1 MKYFLLALFS
11 FEAYSAV
18 GTDVLIQGKI
28 LSEFD
33 ETKVKVQDSQK
44 QIYFLPRRLFPKDL
58 IIKQGTEFSF
68 EVHEKEIDKIKILK
82 K

>member
-1 MKYFLLALFS
+1 MKYFLFSLFCFPAL
-11 FEAYSAV
+11 SAV

-33 ETKVKVQDSQK
+33 ENKVKIQDSQK
-44 QIYFLPRRLFPKDL
+44 QIYFLPRRLFPKDVL
-58 IIKQGTEFSF
+58 IKQGTEFSF
-68 EVHEKEIDKIKILK
+68 EVHEKEIDKVKILK